1 MKTIISENKLHD
13 VISKYIDDYLEGNKI
28 NWTYGLNSPESEYD
42 YLDENEQFLI
52 FYNGDWE
59 GDEDSDVVF
68 HYFNV
73 DYYDKNN
80 ESHKPFRDK
89 SPILEVQGK
98 YAEHLNSVFS
108 HHWKE
113 PMKEWFKFYFNLPV
127 KTVTNNE
134 Y

>member
-28 NWTYGLNSPESEYD
+28 NWTYGLIFDESEYD
-42 YLDENEQFLI
+42 YLDENKNFLI

-59 GDEDSDVVF
+59 GEEDSDVVF
-68 HYFNV
+68 HYFDV
-73 DYYDKNN
+73 DYYNKNDA
-80 ESHKPFRDK
+80 SHKPFRDK

-98 YAEHLNSVFS
+98 YAEHLNSMFS

-113 PMKEWFKFYFNLPV
+113 PMKEWFKFYFDLPV